1 MTSYTSKTTIE
12 TKEQREANFTYVQL
26 DNLEMAVVK
35 QVKIVFFVCANT
47 TRDSG
52 WIRYS
57 LPLTTW
63 NML

>member
-35 QVKIVFFVCANT
+35 QVKIVFVVCANT

-52 WIRYS
+52 
-57 LPLTTW
+57 
-63 NML
+63 